1 MLVVDV
7 VDERVHIAEVADVTV
22 RPAADGDLFENEGGP
37 IVRDG
42 RARTEMGRWDSR
54 RSRGVWHVTRGVR
67 GDVCVGKIGVGRW
80 RVREGRAMQD
90 WGGVDALSL
99 ETRLMSG
106 GRGRLGV

>member
-42 RARTEMGRWDSR
+42 RARTEMGR
-54 RSRGVWHVTRGVR
+54 
-67 GDVCVGKIGVGRW
+67 
-80 RVREGRAMQD
+80 
-90 WGGVDALSL
+90 
-99 ETRLMSG
+99 
-106 GRGRLGV
+106 